1 MSSRRNILLI
11 EDRKDAREALRVFL
25 EISGH
30 RVAAAA
36 DGPQGLD
43 MARSFKPDVVL
54 VDIGLP
60 GLDGYQVAER
70 FREMAGQDGPC
81 LIALTG
87 YDEPED
93 RRRVVEAGFTS
104 HFSKPVD
111 LAALSRTLAAAR
123 PVAA

>member
-1 MSSRRNILLI
+1 VSSRRNILLI
-11 EDRKDAREALRVFL
+11 EDRKDAREALRVYL

-43 MARSFKPDVVL
+43 MAQSFKPDVVV

-60 GLDGYQVAER
+60 GLDGYQVAEH
-70 FREMAGQDGPC
+70 FRRMTGPNGPS

-87 YDEPED
+87 YDDPEV
-93 RRRVVEAGFTS
+93 RRRVGEAGFDS
-104 HFSKPVD
+104 HFAKPVD
-111 LAALSRTLAAAR
+111 LAALSRTLAATR